1 MRLFTVILSISSFA
15 LSSFAQLEGEVLITP
30 QGSALEYLE
39 QCSQVEAASA
49 LDQYRQKEV
58 FESTE
63 LGTNQLNT
71 LLEQRLMH
79 LEQLGSSPSLQG
91 QENLQQLGFEGLIV
105 DGSSAA
111 ESPVIQTI
119 IVDVPRES
127 VIWQDSQVNQ
137 RLANGPS
144 QYDSRIELLELSPL
158 IDWQRNILDNS
169 RSVGIVIERDRLSEL
184 TDTLYA
190 LDISTKLKT
199 VFRLC
204 PEEPYGEQLSLGV
217 GTAFIVGEDIM
228 MTASH
233 VFEAGIEN
241 YVILFNFEIINR
253 GGAVFPIVSKSN
265 VYEIAAVIEDNAELD
280 IVQFRVNRPI
290 NAPILK
296 LATTNTLSEGT
307 SIYMIGHPSGLPKK
321 VALNASVYTN
331 DNPFHFYSTLD
342 AFQGNSGSP
351 VFDMAT
357 HTVVGVLVSGSQDF
371 TWTGH
376 CNKSNLCYL
385 PYCKGEKVIR
395 FEQILN
401 N

>member
-1 MRLFTVILSISSFA
+1 MRIFTLIYLIIFSTGICCAQEEEPLILSSPSPTSE
-15 LSSFAQLEGEVLITP
+15 L
-30 QGSALEYLE
+30 LE
-39 QCSQVEAASA
+39 QCSKQEAI
-49 LDQYRQKEV
+49 
-58 FESTE
+58 
-63 LGTNQLNT
+63 
-71 LLEQRLMH
+71 LLEGQIINKSSY
-79 LEQLGSSPSLQG
+79 EQNDLKTNEL
-91 QENLQQLGFEGLIV
+91 LQQSI
-105 DGSSAA
+105 
-111 ESPVIQTI
+111 ESFSTTIDPVLESIIIDQSEQVTESQTAVVADNSELNKRI
-119 IVDVPRES
+119 
-127 VIWQDSQVNQ
+127 
-137 RLANGPS
+137 ATGPS
-144 QYDSRIELLELSPL
+144 QYDSRVELLELSPI
-158 IDWQRNILDNS
+158 IDWQRSILDNS
-169 RSVGIVIERDRLSEL
+169 RSVGIIIERDRLSAL

-204 PEEPYGEQLSLGV
+204 PEEPYSEQLSLGV

-233 VFEAGIEN
+233 VFEADIEN
-241 YVILFNFEIINR
+241 YVVLFNFEIINR
-253 GGAVFPIVSKSN
+253 GGAVFPIVSKSD
-265 VYEIAAVIEDNAELD
+265 VYEIAAITEDNAELD
-280 IVQFRVNRPI
+280 ILQFRVSRPL
-290 NAPILK
+290 NAPVLK
-296 LATTNTLSEGT
+296 LATTNTLSKGK

-342 AFQGNSGSP
+342 AYQGNSGSP

-357 HTVVGVLVSGSQDF
+357 HTVIGVLVSGSQDF

-376 CNKSNLCYL
+376 CNKSKLCYL